1 MLTEGSSHRK
11 RETAPTLPL
20 SDEHR
25 QMLEESGIS
34 PEGMAARGYWTA
46 SSLAH
51 VPDVFP
57 KWQRR
62 RGLVV
67 PSLSPD
73 GATLVYQLRPERPIT
88 RKDGKAPKYETPTN
102 DPVTLD
108 VNPLMLEE
116 VRSGSRDLWIT
127 EGPKKVDALA
137 SVGEPA
143 VGGRGVYMFAVPGTK
158 GAVPLPCWRHVRLKD
173 RTAIIVFDAD
183 ARTNANVQEALRR
196 LVVMLEALGM
206 RVLVAYLPAVN
217 GDSKAGVDD
226 YLAGGGTVA
235 QLKLMAQPFAP
246 VDVARERLSHDE
258 RLQAAVAERWRTLRD
273 MPLKTMRE
281 NTAASVV
288 RVLTLEAE
296 RSGELVERE
305 GRQGIRVRLDR
316 RTLSERSGRS
326 QRSVHGAIE
335 YLEAEGSNLQR
346 DNTDRRADR
355 AGAFVL
361 FVGRELGNQ
370 YGEIGRG
377 QEKVSEEGESF
388 SRFSNGRYDPG
399 DYPTRSPGEEIG
411 PLRWPKVIFY
421 RARKDGRDV
430 VAASHYVWRLGEKR
444 GQILR
449 HVLEAGGRAPLAD
462 LLERFAGERTR
473 ARDFRR
479 WTLAPLMGWRYR
491 RDRITRK
498 VAKARVGPP
507 LVEMEY
513 TPEGAYVRALPGC
526 LEALEVYRERGD
538 EIGDAERQR
547 EEHARQRR
555 KYRENY
561 PRRHEHPADKEPEL
575 YGRAR
580 TAEIL
585 EERRKDEE
593 RRWIEEQRDKVGMTA
608 AVFLSDTLEGIT
620 AMRWRELRDR
630 WTERGGKPESLRRA
644 VTFGPFRFERE
655 PSDDNALYVY
665 PGTAGKPQ
673 EAPARV
679 APLHRKPEPEESGTV
694 QHYSVQHLRPYKRAD
709 GVYVHPGD
717 CACEW
722 CGEDLEASY
731 ARTRGVS

>member
-1 MLTEGSSHRK
+1 MLTEGSSHHK

-34 PEGMAARGYWTA
+34 SEGMAARGYWTA

-108 VNPLMLEE
+108 VNPLMLKE

-127 EGPKKVDALA
+127 EGAKKVDALA

-143 VGGRGVYMFAVPGTK
+143 VGGRGVHMFAVPGTK
-158 GAVPLPCWRHVRLKD
+158 GTVPLPCWQHVRLKG
-173 RTAIIVFDAD
+173 RTATIVFDAD
-183 ARTNANVQEALRR
+183 ARTNADVQEALRR
-196 LVVMLEALGM
+196 QVVMLEAIGA
-206 RVLVAYLPAVN
+206 RVLVVYLSAVN

-226 YLAGGGTVA
+226 YLAAGGTVA

-246 VDVARERLSHDE
+246 VDVARERLNRDK
-258 RLQAAVAERWRTLRD
+258 RLQTAVAERWRILRD
-273 MPLKTMRE
+273 MSLKTTRQ
-281 NTAASVV
+281 NTAAAML
-288 RVLTLEAE
+288 RPLTLEAE
-296 RSGELVERE
+296 RSGDLVERE
-305 GRQGIRVRLDR
+305 GRQGIRVKLDR

-326 QRSVHGAIE
+326 QRSIHGAIE
-335 YLEAEGSNLQR
+335 YLEDEGSIMR
-346 DNTDRRADR
+346 DNTGRRADR

-361 FVGRELGNQ
+361 FVGSELGNQ
-370 YGEIGRG
+370 YGEMGEPG
-377 QEKVSEEGESF
+377 EKVSEGEESLS
-388 SRFSNGRYDPG
+388 SRSNGRYDPG
-399 DYPTRSPGEEIG
+399 DYPTRSPGEEVG
-411 PLRWPKVIFY
+411 PLRWPKVILY
-421 RARKDGRDV
+421 RARKDGREV
-430 VAASHYVWRLGEKR
+430 VAATHYVWRLGEKR

-491 RDRITRK
+491 RDRVTREVTK
-498 VAKARVGPP
+498 VRVGPA

-513 TPEGAYVRALPGC
+513 TPEDAYVRALPEC
-526 LEALEVYRERGD
+526 LDDLEVYRERGD
-538 EIGDAERQR
+538 EIADAERQR

-555 KYRENY
+555 KYRENH
-561 PRRHEHPADKEPEL
+561 PRRHEHPADKEPGL
-575 YGRAR
+575 YGRERA
-580 TAEIL
+580 AEIL

-593 RRWIEEQRDKVGMTA
+593 CRWIEQQRQKVGMTA
-608 AVFLSDTLEGIT
+608 AVFVADELETLTGV
-620 AMRWRELRDR
+620 RWRELRQR
-630 WTERGGKPESLRRA
+630 WIEKGGNAEDLRQA

-655 PSDDNALYVY
+655 PSDEHLYVY
-665 PGTAGKPQ
+665 PGSTAEDRSNLASVASLERAEPQ
-673 EAPARV
+673 PDRTPAR
-679 APLHRKPEPEESGTV
+679 AK
-694 QHYSVQHLRPYKRAD
+694 PYKRAD

-722 CGEDLEASY
+722 CGEDLEPSY